1 MKKYTIEEI
10 RNYILSQDSLG
21 DVLYNLSE
29 ENIDKVNDVKFK
41 DYSEDEDNYID
52 LDSIR
57 LECTC
62 HACPEQYNAYKGDEY
77 VGYLRLRHG
86 YFYTDDKDGNT
97 IYESNTIGDGIFDSE
112 ERELHLNNAKRA
124 IIKSLSN

>member
-21 DVLYNLSE
+21 DVLYNLKE
-29 ENIDKVNDVKFK
+29 ENIDKANKIEEND
-41 DYSEDEDNYID
+41 ID

-86 YFYTDDKDGNT
+86 FFYTDDKDGNT
-97 IYESNTIGDGIFDSE
+97 IYEANTIGDGIFDSE

>member
-29 ENIDKVNDVKFK
+29 ENIDKAN
-41 DYSEDEDNYID
+41 EDNSD

-62 HACPEQYNAYKGDEY
+62 RACPEQYNAYKDDEY

-86 YFYTDDKDGNT
+86 FFYTDDKDGNT
-97 IYESNTIGDGIFDSE
+97 IYEANTIGDGIFDSE
-112 ERELHLNNAKRA
+112 ERDLHLNNAKRA